1 MYMGQYKVPQNV
13 ETEDKILGP
22 LSVKQF
28 IYVII
33 ALMWAFL
40 MWRIFSAYLIV
51 ALIFAFPVTG
61 FFLLLGFGQREGV
74 PFEDYVVAF
83 IRFLIVPRKR
93 MWIKDDS
100 KEVIVQEAEKPKEDI
115 NMGKNVSAGQLK
127 KLANIIDTR
136 GNYKDPSISL
146 GADDNEA
153 EVYAARII
161 GPAQVGGI
169 TAAAQAGVLAT
180 QSTTVRDDV
189 LDQANPRSEKVAQ
202 MLETAE
208 EVTHENAVKQVN
220 QALQQNTGGTS
231 NSNNQTPTPKQQTN
245 NPAQNIAAASEV
257 LRRTAGLPV
266 QRVAE
271 KINQQQL
278 VPGNSVQ
285 LKK

>member
-1 MYMGQYKVPQNV
+1 MGQYKVPQNV

-40 MWRIFSAYLIV
+40 MWRIFSAYIIV

-100 KEVIVQEAEKPKEDI
+100 KEVIVKDVEKPKDEFAL
-115 NMGKNVSAGQLK
+115 GKNVSSGQLK

-136 GNYKDPSISL
+136 GNYKDPSISI

-161 GPAQVGGI
+161 GPAQVGTS
-169 TAAAQAGVLAT
+169 TAAAQAGVLKT
-180 QSTTVRDDV
+180 QSATVRDDV
-189 LDQANPRSEKVAQ
+189 LDQANPRSEQVAQ
-202 MLETAE
+202 MLISAE
-208 EVTHENAVKQVN
+208 EATHDNAVKQVN
-220 QALQQNTGGTS
+220 QALQQNPNNPAS
-231 NSNNQTPTPKQQTN
+231 NSSPQTQPAAI

-257 LRRTAGLPV
+257 LRKTVGLPV

-271 KINQQQL
+271 KNNQQQL
-278 VPGNSVQ
+278 VPGNIVQ

>member
-1 MYMGQYKVPQNV
+1 MGQYKVPQNV

-40 MWRIFSAYLIV
+40 MWRIFSAYIII

-100 KEVIVQEAEKPKEDI
+100 KEVIVKDVEKPKEEFGV
-115 NMGKNVSAGQLK
+115 GKNVSSGQLK

-146 GADDNEA
+146 SADDNEA

-161 GPAQVGGI
+161 GPAQVGTS
-169 TAAAQAGVLAT
+169 TAAAQAGVLKT
-180 QSTTVRDDV
+180 QSATIRDDV
-189 LDQANPRSEKVAQ
+189 LDQANPRSEQVAQ
-202 MLETAE
+202 MLINAE
-208 EVTHENAVKQVN
+208 EATHDNAIKQVN
-220 QALQQNTGGTS
+220 QALQQNPNNPAS
-231 NSNNQTPTPKQQTN
+231 NSSQQTQPVAI

-257 LRRTAGLPV
+257 LRKTVGLPV

>member
-1 MYMGQYKVPQNV
+1 MGQYKVPQNV

-40 MWRIFSAYLIV
+40 MWRIFSSYIIV

-100 KEVIVQEAEKPKEDI
+100 KEVIVKDVEKPKEEFGV
-115 NMGKNVSAGQLK
+115 GKNVSSGQLK

-136 GNYKDPSISL
+136 GNYKDPSISI

-161 GPAQVGGI
+161 GPAQVGTS
-169 TAAAQAGVLAT
+169 TAAAQAGVLKT
-180 QSTTVRDDV
+180 QSATVRDDV
-189 LDQANPRSEKVAQ
+189 LDQANPRSEQVAQ
-202 MLETAE
+202 MLISAE
-208 EVTHENAVKQVN
+208 EATHDNAVKQVN
-220 QALQQNTGGTS
+220 QALQQNPNNPAS
-231 NSNNQTPTPKQQTN
+231 NSSTQSQPAAI

-257 LRRTAGLPV
+257 LRKTVGLPV

>member
-1 MYMGQYKVPQNV
+1 MGQYKVPQNV

-40 MWRIFSAYLIV
+40 MWRIFSAYIIV

-100 KEVIVQEAEKPKEDI
+100 KEVIVKDVEKPKDEFAL
-115 NMGKNVSAGQLK
+115 GKNVSSGQLK

-136 GNYKDPSISL
+136 GNYKDPSISI

-161 GPAQVGGI
+161 GPAQVGTS
-169 TAAAQAGVLAT
+169 TAAAQAGVLKT
-180 QSTTVRDDV
+180 QSATIRDDV
-189 LDQANPRSEKVAQ
+189 LDQANPRSEQVAQ
-202 MLETAE
+202 MLISAE
-208 EVTHENAVKQVN
+208 EATHDNAVKQVN
-220 QALQQNTGGTS
+220 QALQQNPNNPAS
-231 NSNNQTPTPKQQTN
+231 NSSPQTQPVAI

-257 LRRTAGLPV
+257 LRKTVGLPV

>member
-1 MYMGQYKVPQNV
+1 MGQYKVPQNV

-40 MWRIFSAYLIV
+40 MWRIFSAYIIV

-100 KEVIVQEAEKPKEDI
+100 KEVIVKDVEQPKNEFGQ
-115 NMGKNVSAGQLK
+115 GKNVSSGQLK

-146 GADDNEA
+146 SADDNEA
-153 EVYAARII
+153 EIYAARII
-161 GPAQVGGI
+161 GPAQVGSS
-169 TAAAQAGVLAT
+169 TAAAQAGVLTT
-180 QSTTVRDDV
+180 QSTTLRDDV
-189 LDQANPRSEKVAQ
+189 LDQTNPRSEKVAQ
-202 MLETAE
+202 MLVTAE
-208 EVTHENAVKQVN
+208 EITHDNAVKQVN
-220 QALQQNTGGTS
+220 QALQQNP
-231 NSNNQTPTPKQQTN
+231 NNPPNPVSPQSHQPT
-245 NPAQNIAAASEV
+245 NPAQNIAAASDI
-257 LRRTAGLPV
+257 LRKTVGLPV

>member
-1 MYMGQYKVPQNV
+1 MGQYKVPQNV

-40 MWRIFSAYLIV
+40 MWRIFSSYIIV

-100 KEVIVQEAEKPKEDI
+100 KEVIVKDVEKPKDEFAL
-115 NMGKNVSAGQLK
+115 GKNVSSGQLK

-136 GNYKDPSISL
+136 GNYKDPSISI

-161 GPAQVGGI
+161 GPAQVGTS
-169 TAAAQAGVLAT
+169 TAAAQAGVLKT
-180 QSTTVRDDV
+180 QSATIRDDV
-189 LDQANPRSEKVAQ
+189 LDQANPRSEQVAQ
-202 MLETAE
+202 MLISAE
-208 EVTHENAVKQVN
+208 EATHDNAVKQVN
-220 QALQQNTGGTS
+220 QALQQNPNNPAS
-231 NSNNQTPTPKQQTN
+231 NSSPQTQPVAI

-257 LRRTAGLPV
+257 LRKTVGLPV

>member
-1 MYMGQYKVPQNV
+1 MGQYKVPQNV

-40 MWRIFSAYLIV
+40 MWRIFASYIILV
-51 ALIFAFPVTG
+51 LIFAFPVTG

-83 IRFLIVPRKR
+83 IRFLMVPRKR

-100 KEVIVQEAEKPKEDI
+100 KEVIVQDQEKPIDYASL
-115 NMGKNVSAGQLK
+115 NKNVSAGQLK

-136 GNYKDPSISL
+136 GNYKDPTISL
-146 GADDNEA
+146 SADDEEA
-153 EVYAARII
+153 EIYAARII
-161 GPAQVGGI
+161 SPARVGAS
-169 TAAAQAGVLAT
+169 TEAAQAGVLT
-180 QSTTVRDDV
+180 NQTTTPRDDV
-189 LDQANPRSEKVAQ
+189 LDQTNTRSEKVAR
-202 MLETAE
+202 LLLTAE
-208 EVTHENAVKQVN
+208 EMAHTKAVKQVN
-220 QALQQNTGGTS
+220 KALQQPIKPTD
-231 NSNNQTPTPKQQTN
+231 NSQQPQQTAYT
-245 NPAQNIAAASEV
+245 NPAQNIAAASDI
-257 LRRTAGLPV
+257 LRKTVGLPV

-278 VPGNSVQ
+278 IPGNSVQ

>member
-1 MYMGQYKVPQNV
+1 MGQYKVPQNV

-40 MWRIFSAYLIV
+40 MWRLFSSYLIV
-51 ALIFAFPVTG
+51 ALIAAFPVTG

-100 KEVIVQEAEKPKEDI
+100 KEVIVQDTEKPKDDI
-115 NMGKNVSAGQLK
+115 NMGKNVSTGQLK

-146 GADDNEA
+146 SADDNEA

-161 GPAQVGGI
+161 GPAQVGGS

-202 MLETAE
+202 MLVTAE
-208 EVTHENAVKQVN
+208 EVTHDNAVRQVN
-220 QALQQNTGGTS
+220 QALQQNANGATS
-231 NSNNQTPTPKQQTN
+231 SNNQASTPQQQQSN
-245 NPAQNIAAASEV
+245 NPAQNIAAASEM
-257 LRRTAGLPV
+257 LRKTVGLPV

>member
-1 MYMGQYKVPQNV
+1 MGQYKVPQNV

-40 MWRIFSAYLIV
+40 MWRIFSSYIIV

-61 FFLLLGFGQREGV
+61 FFLLLGFGHREGV

-83 IRFLIVPRKR
+83 IRFLILPRKR

-100 KEVIVQEAEKPKEDI
+100 KEVIVQDQAKPTDEFGQ
-115 NMGKNVSAGQLK
+115 NKNVSAGQLK

-136 GNYKDPSISL
+136 GNYKDPTISL
-146 GADDNEA
+146 GADDEEA
-153 EVYAARII
+153 EIYAARII
-161 GPAQVGGI
+161 SPAQVGGS
-169 TAAAQAGVLAT
+169 TAAAQAGVLT
-180 QSTTVRDDV
+180 NQTTTPRDDV
-189 LDQANPRSEKVAQ
+189 LDQTNIRSEKVGHL
-202 MLETAE
+202 LETAE
-208 EVTHENAVKQVN
+208 EMAHTKAVRQVN
-220 QALQQNTGGTS
+220 KALSQPQDNTTQQPQS
-231 NSNNQTPTPKQQTN
+231 A
-245 NPAQNIAAASEV
+245 NPAQNIAAASDI
-257 LRRTAGLPV
+257 LRKTVGLPV

-271 KINQQQL
+271 RINQQQL
-278 VPGNSVQ
+278 IPGNSVQ

>member
-1 MYMGQYKVPQNV
+1 MGQYKVPQNV

-51 ALIFAFPVTG
+51 VLIFAFPVTG

-93 MWIKDDS
+93 VWIKDDS
-100 KEVIVQEAEKPKEDI
+100 KEVIVKDQEKPKEDI

-146 GADDNEA
+146 SADDNEA
-153 EVYAARII
+153 EIYAARII
-161 GPAQVGGI
+161 GPAQVGAS
-169 TAAAQAGVLAT
+169 TAAAQAGVLNP
-180 QSTTVRDDV
+180 QSATVRDDV

-202 MLETAE
+202 MLVTAE
-208 EVTHENAVKQVN
+208 EVTHDNAVKQVN
-220 QALQQNTGGTS
+220 QALQHSADNPPANAAVQ
-231 NSNNQTPTPKQQTN
+231 PQQAV

-257 LRRTAGLPV
+257 LRKTAGLPV

-271 KINQQQL
+271 KVNQQQL

>member
-1 MYMGQYKVPQNV
+1 MGQYKVPQNV

-40 MWRIFSAYLIV
+40 MWRIFSAYIIV

-100 KEVIVQEAEKPKEDI
+100 KEVIVKDVEKPKDEFAL
-115 NMGKNVSAGQLK
+115 GKNVSSGQLK

-146 GADDNEA
+146 SADDNEA

-161 GPAQVGGI
+161 GPAQVGTS
-169 TAAAQAGVLAT
+169 TAAAQAGVLKT
-180 QSTTVRDDV
+180 QSATIRDDV
-189 LDQANPRSEKVAQ
+189 LDQANPRSEQVAQ
-202 MLETAE
+202 MLISAE
-208 EVTHENAVKQVN
+208 EATHDNAVKQVN
-220 QALQQNTGGTS
+220 QALQQNPNNPAS
-231 NSNNQTPTPKQQTN
+231 NSSPQTQPAAI

-257 LRRTAGLPV
+257 LRKTVGLPV

-278 VPGNSVQ
+278 VPGNIVQ

>member
-1 MYMGQYKVPQNV
+1 MGQYKVPQNV

-40 MWRIFSAYLIV
+40 MWRIFSSYIIV

-100 KEVIVQEAEKPKEDI
+100 KEVIVKDVEKPKDEFAL
-115 NMGKNVSAGQLK
+115 GKNVSSGQLK

-146 GADDNEA
+146 SADDNEA

-161 GPAQVGGI
+161 GPAQVG
-169 TAAAQAGVLAT
+169 TSTVAAQAGVLKT
-180 QSTTVRDDV
+180 QSATVRDDV
-189 LDQANPRSEKVAQ
+189 LDQANPRSEQVAQ
-202 MLETAE
+202 MLISAE
-208 EVTHENAVKQVN
+208 EATHDNAVKQVN
-220 QALQQNTGGTS
+220 QALQQNPNNPAS
-231 NSNNQTPTPKQQTN
+231 NSSPQTQPAAI

-257 LRRTAGLPV
+257 LRKTVGLPV

>member
-1 MYMGQYKVPQNV
+1 MGQYKVPQNV

-40 MWRIFSAYLIV
+40 MWRIFSSYLIV

-83 IRFLIVPRKR
+83 IRFLILPRKR

-100 KEVIVQEAEKPKEDI
+100 KEVIVQDQTKPTD
-115 NMGKNVSAGQLK
+115 NLDQNKNVSAGQLK

-136 GNYKDPSISL
+136 GNYKDPTISL
-146 GADDNEA
+146 SADDEEA
-153 EVYAARII
+153 EIYAARII
-161 GPAQVGGI
+161 SPAQVGGS
-169 TAAAQAGVLAT
+169 TAAAQAGVLT
-180 QSTTVRDDV
+180 NQTTTPRDDV
-189 LDQANPRSEKVAQ
+189 LDQTNTRSEKVGHL
-202 MLETAE
+202 LETAE
-208 EVTHENAVKQVN
+208 EMAHNKAVKQVN
-220 QALQQNTGGTS
+220 QALSQPQENTQQ
-231 NSNNQTPTPKQQTN
+231 QPQPQVA
-245 NPAQNIAAASEV
+245 NPAQNIAAASDI
-257 LRRTAGLPV
+257 LRKTVGLPV

-278 VPGNSVQ
+278 IPGNSVQ

>member
-1 MYMGQYKVPQNV
+1 MGQYKVPQNV

-100 KEVIVQEAEKPKEDI
+100 KEVIVKDVEQPKNEFGQ
-115 NMGKNVSAGQLK
+115 GKNVSSGQLK

-146 GADDNEA
+146 SADDNEA
-153 EVYAARII
+153 EIYAARII
-161 GPAQVGGI
+161 GPAQVGSS
-169 TAAAQAGVLAT
+169 TAAAQAGVLTT
-180 QSTTVRDDV
+180 QSTTLRDDV
-189 LDQANPRSEKVAQ
+189 LDQTNPRSEKVAQ
-202 MLETAE
+202 MLVTAE
-208 EVTHENAVKQVN
+208 EITHDNAVKQVN
-220 QALQQNTGGTS
+220 QALQQNP
-231 NSNNQTPTPKQQTN
+231 NNPPNPVSPQSHQPT
-245 NPAQNIAAASEV
+245 NPAQNIAAASDI
-257 LRRTAGLPV
+257 LRKTVGLPV

>member
-1 MYMGQYKVPQNV
+1 MGQYKVPQNV

-40 MWRIFSAYLIV
+40 MWRIFNAYIIV
-51 ALIFAFPVTG
+51 AIICAFPVTG

-83 IRFLIVPRKR
+83 IRFLVVPRKR
-93 MWIKDDS
+93 VWVKDDS
-100 KEVIVQEAEKPKEDI
+100 KEVIVKDQPKQI
-115 NMGKNVSAGQLK
+115 NPTGSGKNVSAGQLK
-127 KLANIIDTR
+127 KLASIIDTR

-146 GADDNEA
+146 ASNDNEA

-161 GPAQVGGI
+161 GPAQVG
-169 TAAAQAGVLAT
+169 ASSSAAQAGVIAN
-180 QSTTVRDDV
+180 QVTTIKDDV
-189 LDQANPRSEKVAQ
+189 LDQANPRSTQVAQ
-202 MLETAE
+202 MLSTAE
-208 EVTHENAVKQVN
+208 EMAHTQAVSQVN
-220 QALQQNTGGTS
+220 QAVQQPSADQLNAPAQQY
-231 NSNNQTPTPKQQTN
+231 QTPV
-245 NPAQNIAAASEV
+245 QNIAAATEM
-257 LRRTAGLPV
+257 LRKTVGLPV

>member
-1 MYMGQYKVPQNV
+1 MGQYKVPQNV

-40 MWRIFSAYLIV
+40 MWRIFSSYIIV

-100 KEVIVQEAEKPKEDI
+100 KEVIVKDVEKPKDEFAL
-115 NMGKNVSAGQLK
+115 GKNVSSGQLK

-146 GADDNEA
+146 SADDNEA

-161 GPAQVGGI
+161 GPAQVGTS
-169 TAAAQAGVLAT
+169 TAAAQAGVLKT
-180 QSTTVRDDV
+180 QSATVRDDV
-189 LDQANPRSEKVAQ
+189 LDQANPRSEQVAQ
-202 MLETAE
+202 MLISAE
-208 EVTHENAVKQVN
+208 EATHDNAVKQVN
-220 QALQQNTGGTS
+220 QALQQNPNNPAS
-231 NSNNQTPTPKQQTN
+231 NSSPQTQPAAI

-257 LRRTAGLPV
+257 LRKTVGLPV

-278 VPGNSVQ
+278 VPGNIVQ